1 MTSEAERRAIFNEM
15 RLIDDQLE
23 ETMTEET
30 RYVSWYICNCEWT
43 SKYCD
48 ENHRAGA
55 NVPLSVLESYESLR
69 GDV

>member
-1 MTSEAERRAIFNEM
+1 MN
-15 RLIDDQLE
+15 
-23 ETMTEET
+23 EET
-30 RYVSWYICNCEWT
+30 RYVSWYICNCEWS

-55 NVPLSVLESYESLR
+55 NVPISVLESYESLR